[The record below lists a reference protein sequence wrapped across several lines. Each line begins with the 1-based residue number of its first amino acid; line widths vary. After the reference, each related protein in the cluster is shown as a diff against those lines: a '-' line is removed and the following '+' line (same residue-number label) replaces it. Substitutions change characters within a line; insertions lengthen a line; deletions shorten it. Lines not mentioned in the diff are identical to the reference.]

1 MKILRL
7 RFENINALKNTWL
20 LDFTKTPFDT
30 NGLFAITGA
39 TGAGKTSI
47 LDAIC
52 LALYHET
59 PRIKVSASQNQL
71 MTRYTANCMAEVEFE
86 VKGQVYR
93 AFWSQKRAR
102 NKVDGNLLAPVAQL
116 SLLGAVHEGLNE
128 GKNKGKSEGNDDSS
142 GTIIAEKL
150 KDVKD
155 KIAQI
160 TGLNFSRF
168 RKSMM
173 LSQGEFAA
181 FLNAQPNDRAQL
193 LEQLTG
199 TEIYG
204 DISKQVFENHKA
216 AENSLQLLQAQAQG
230 VSLLTQDELVAL
242 QEEVVECEQTS
253 DQIVL
258 EQASLSALKTCQ
270 LLTIGQGK
278 LLTQVDE
285 LSAQNKQAK
294 HQVVT
299 SQLLIDEQLT
309 TQDKQQA
316 QFQLIE
322 NKVINDII
330 PLDSDIAHITAQL
343 NNLGEQVNTQ
353 TNALTSSQEKQQQT
367 QAQQQRLSAQ
377 ISAIQHY
384 LSLNDVLVSVKVK
397 LPLWGSQVNQLG
409 QLRSTV
415 AAKNKQLASAQG
427 VIEQCLVEQKQQQT
441 LLTKNQ
447 QQQQALQQKTN
458 TFELQHKQ
466 LVTQYSPLLAQIA
479 LEPVNGEIT
488 TDALSAKLHN
498 GQNQQAIYAQALQ
511 LSKRYC
517 RLSLDQEKLVS
528 QKQQSTS
535 QLSTISKQ
543 LVDLRKQ
550 YTVVKQQK
558 SDIETLIAQQQTIM
572 ALSEHRAKLQA
583 EQPCPLCGSLD
594 HPAITQYQ
602 AINLD
607 QHQQRLHSVT
617 VELENLELQGKELGN
632 HESQLTSTLQANR
645 ESGQKIATEQAE
657 LLTSFAQLALPD
669 LLNLVLSNP
678 GMIEQTYDQTV
689 LQVQQLNQFHAQVS
703 QSKQQSL
710 ATNNQLQEV
719 KQTIDKTQHQT
730 ALIEEKIMF
739 SQRDSA
745 EQSNGLNQLQVDVN
759 QIQKLLL
766 EDITTMQISAL
777 LTQNTNSTEL
787 FNSSIWLQELDQ
799 QVTSFEQE
807 SAKLAPL
814 STELSTVEKA
824 DILVI
829 EQGKQATAQLATL
842 AQQTTTLNE
851 QLQSKS
857 KLRVTLFV
865 DLGYRDKNIQ
875 SADFIRK
882 YINKEEADLKVKLSQ
897 SQIVHKKNEGQLQQL
912 LGQEK
917 RAKEQLNDI
926 VNEIKQAD
934 ALVKISI
941 ENSQGDLKKSQAF
954 ELSELETQLQVLTDK
969 LKQIQLQ
976 IGQHQ
981 QSINADQQNKTKQQ
995 GLLTQIEN
1003 EQNALDD
1010 LAYLTRLIGSADG
1023 AKFRRFAQGLTLN
1036 HLVYLAN
1043 EQLNKLDGR
1052 YQLQCQDNETLS
1064 LSVLDTWQ
1072 GDSVRDTK
1080 TLSGGESFLV
1090 SLALALALSD
1100 LVSSKTS
1107 IDSLFLDEGFGT
1119 LDNDTLEIALDAL
1132 DNLNASGKMIGII
1145 SHVEALKERI
1155 AVQIKVEKQ
1164 SGLGVSVLD
1173 KQFAV

>member
-7 RFENINALKNTWL
+7 RFENINALKNAWL
-20 LDFTKTPFDT
+20 LDFTKAPFDS

-116 SLLGAVHEGLNE
+116 SLLSVD
-128 GKNKGKSEGNDDSS
+128 SEIDDDSS

-150 KDVKD
+150 KEVKD

-160 TGLNFSRF
+160 TGLNFARF
-168 RKSMM
+168 TKSMM
-173 LSQGEFAA
+173 LSQGEFSA
-181 FLNAQPNDRAQL
+181 FLNAPPNDRAQL

-216 AENSLQLLQAQAQG
+216 AENALQLLQAQAQG
-230 VSLLTQDELVAL
+230 VSLLTEDEFVAL
-242 QEEVVECEQTS
+242 QEQVAECEQTS

-258 EQASLSALKTCQ
+258 EQASLSALKNCQ
-270 LLTIGQGK
+270 LLKSGKAK
-278 LLTQVDE
+278 LLSQVEVLSTQT
-285 LSAQNKQAK
+285 KQAQQK
-294 HQVVT
+294 VVT
-299 SQLLIDEQLT
+299 SKLLIDEQLKA
-309 TQDKQQA
+309 QDKQQA
-316 QFQLIE
+316 QFHVIE
-322 NKVINDII
+322 NKLINDII
-330 PLDSDIAHITAQL
+330 PLDSEIVHITSQL
-343 NNLGEQVNTQ
+343 DNLGEQVNSNTY
-353 TNALTSSQEKQQQT
+353 ALTSSQEKQKQT
-367 QAQQQRLSAQ
+367 QAQHQQLKAE
-377 ISAIQHY
+377 ISEIQHY
-384 LSLNDVLVSVKVK
+384 LTANDVLISVKGK
-397 LPLWGSQVNQLG
+397 LSLWGSQVTQLS
-409 QLRSTV
+409 QLKSTV
-415 AAKNKQLASAQG
+415 IAKNQQLSSAQLL
-427 VIEQCLVEQKQQQT
+427 IEQYIAEQNQQQT
-441 LLTKNQ
+441 LLTENQ
-447 QQQQALQQKTN
+447 QKQQALQQQTN

-466 LVTQYSPLLAQIA
+466 LVAQYSPLLRQIA

-488 TDALSAKLHN
+488 TDALSAKVHI
-498 GQNQQAIYAQALQ
+498 GQNQQASYAQALQ

-517 RLSLDQEKLVS
+517 RLLLEQEKLVS
-528 QKQQSTS
+528 QKNQSST
-535 QLSTISKQ
+535 QLLNRGKQ
-543 LVDLRKQ
+543 LADLRKQ
-550 YTVVKQQK
+550 YTVLKQQK
-558 SDIETLIAQQQTIM
+558 NDIETLIAQQQTIM
-572 ALSEHRAKLQA
+572 ALSDHRAKLQP
-583 EQPCPLCGSLD
+583 EQPCPLCGSLE

-607 QHQQRLHSVT
+607 EHQQRLRSVM
-617 VELENLELQGKELGN
+617 VELEHLEVQGKKLGN
-632 HESQLTSTLQANR
+632 YESQLNSTLKVNE
-645 ESGQKIATEQAE
+645 ESEQKIATEQAE
-657 LLTSFAQLALPD
+657 LLISFEQLALPES
-669 LLNLVLSNP
+669 LSLVLSKTE
-678 GMIEQTYDQTV
+678 MIETIYEQTLSQV
-689 LQVQQLNQFHAQVS
+689 EQLQQCYAEVS
-703 QSKQQSL
+703 RSNQQSL
-710 ATNNQLQEV
+710 ATNNQLQQV
-719 KQTIDKTQHQT
+719 NQTLDKTQHQA
-730 ALIEEKIMF
+730 ALIQEKLKF
-739 SQRDSA
+739 SQYDFA
-745 EQSNGLNQLQVDVN
+745 EKTNEIHKLQLNVS
-759 QIQKLLL
+759 QIETVLL
-766 EDITTMQISAL
+766 EDITTMKISRL
-777 LTQNTNSTEL
+777 LTQNINDTEL
-787 FNSSIWLQELDQ
+787 FNSSVWLKELDQ
-799 QVTSFEQE
+799 KVTMFEQA

-814 STELSTVEKA
+814 STELLTVEKA
-824 DILVI
+824 DVLLV
-829 EQGKQATAQLATL
+829 EQGKQAIAQLATL
-842 AQQTTTLNE
+842 AQQSTSLNE

-857 KLRVTLFV
+857 RLRVTFFD
-865 DLGYRDKNIQ
+865 DLGYFEKNSQ
-875 SADFIRK
+875 STDYIRK
-882 YINKEEADLKVKLSQ
+882 YIDKEEGELKVELLRLQ
-897 SQIVHKKNEGQLQQL
+897 TVNQANEAQLQQL

-917 RAKEQLNDI
+917 RAAEQLNDI
-926 VNEIKQAD
+926 IKEIKQAD
-934 ALVKISI
+934 TQLELSVK
-941 ENSQGDLKKSQAF
+941 NSQGDLKKLQTF
-954 ELSELETQLQVLTDK
+954 ELPKLETQLQILTDK

-976 IGQHQ
+976 IGQLQ
-981 QSINADQQNKTKQQ
+981 QTIKTDQQNKTKQQ
-995 GLLTQIEN
+995 GLLTRIEN
-1003 EQNALDD
+1003 EQDALDD

-1052 YQLQCQDNETLS
+1052 YQLQCQENETLS